1 MVYIEGNAGT
11 MEMPN
16 LVEAAAALKQAEGET
31 AFWAE
36 HYQEYVRKYPDQF
49 VAVHDGKV
57 VATSPDLESL
67 LEQLAARSLN
77 VQRVSTRFIAS
88 DRYHYLL

>member
-1 MVYIEGNAGT
+1 
-11 MEMPN
+11 MPN

-49 VAVHDGKV
+49 VAVHDGEVV
-57 VATSPDLESL
+57 VASPDLESL
-67 LEQLAARSLN
+67 LEQLAVRGLN
-77 VQRVSTRFIAS
+77 VQSVRTRFVAS
-88 DRYHYLL
+88 NRYHYLL